1 MSQEEIEILKRAIAR
16 ERASRKAAE
25 EILESKSAELYEAT
39 QQLQISNQ
47 KLEKL
52 VTEKT
57 SELRGVF
64 ENIVDAYVV
73 MDLWGNVLKMND
85 AAIQLLGYN
94 NNESEFNLLELADIT
109 EVDNIMNTFEFL
121 LKEGS
126 VTDFKVKINTKAK
139 GQRLVHINASL
150 IINEENS
157 VIAAQGIVRDI
168 TDITLLEQQKESL
181 LKRLEKSND
190 ELQEYAHI
198 VSHDLKSPLRSIDA
212 LVTWLRE
219 DNKDKLCEESLD
231 HLDLIQSTLEK
242 MEQLIYDV
250 LNYSSV
256 SADNNENETI
266 DLDKV
271 INDLIGIL
279 YVPEHIQISV
289 KNKLPKFIGD
299 RTKLQQLFQNL
310 LGNAIKFMDKSEGQ
324 IDIGVTD
331 IGDSFQFYIKDNGI
345 GIDEK
350 YHDKIFNIFYTL
362 NKNKESSGIGLSL
375 VKKIVELHD
384 GNIWFESQ
392 PDVGTTFHFTL
403 KKLVC

>member
-1 MSQEEIEILKRAIAR
+1 MSQEEIEILKRALAR

-25 EILESKSAELYEAT
+25 EILESKSAELYDAT
-39 QQLQISNQ
+39 QQLQVSNK

-52 VTEKT
+52 VNEKT
-57 SELRGVF
+57 SELKGVF

-73 MDLWGNVLKMND
+73 MDLWGYVLKMND

-94 NNESEFNLLELADIT
+94 NNESEFNLLKLADPSEAENVMT
-109 EVDNIMNTFEFL
+109 TFEFL
-121 LKEGS
+121 LREGS
-126 VTDFKVKINTKAK
+126 VTDFKVKINTKSK
-139 GQRLVHINASL
+139 GQRLVHINASI
-150 IINEENS
+150 IINEENTA
-157 VIAAQGIVRDI
+157 IAAQGIVRDI

-181 LKRLEKSND
+181 LMRLVKSND

-219 DNKDKLCEESLD
+219 DNKDKLGEESLG

-256 SADNNENETI
+256 SADNNENEI
-266 DLDKV
+266 VDLDTV
-271 INDLIGIL
+271 VNDLIDIISD
-279 YVPEHIQISV
+279 PEHIQIFV
-289 KNKLPKFIGD
+289 KHKLPKVKGD

-310 LGNAIKFMDKSEGQ
+310 LGNAIKFTDKPEGQ
-324 IDIGVTD
+324 IEVGVTKKSH
-331 IGDSFQFYIKDNGI
+331 SFQFYIKDNGI

-350 YHDKIFNIFYTL
+350 YHDKIFNIFYAL

-375 VKKIVELHD
+375 VKKIVELHE
-384 GNIWFESQ
+384 GKVWFESQ
-392 PDVGTTFHFTL
+392 LDIGTTFYFTL
-403 KKLVC
+403 KK